1 MYTRSPAAYEALK
14 SFKLLQL
21 PCVRTLKHY
30 IDANLSWRSGTSTTG
45 EKEAVRFH
53 DYALKTTGRGKKRAK
68 KGTTGVDTSSKDKF
82 KSLLP
87 LGEGVLI
94 IDEVKV
100 HVCKCLIL

>member
-53 DYALKTTGRGKKRAK
+53 DYALKTTGRGKKEQKRERQELTQAAK
-68 KGTTGVDTSSKDKF
+68 TSSSLY
-82 KSLLP
+82 SLL
-87 LGEGVLI
+87 
-94 IDEVKV
+94 VKE
-100 HVCKCLIL
+100 C